1 MVTKTNMTEE
11 EKIKLNKLKLL
22 KKTNEMIFILRGKK
36 SWFSDL
42 EINNPRFVDLMASGV
57 KMAFDKTIEA
67 MNEEFDKPFKRRI

>member
-1 MVTKTNMTEE
+1 MTEE